1 MRVSPVRD
9 MYAANGASFEER
21 FGVEITSTISDFS
34 TEYNHIR
41 NTAGLTDFSFM
52 QMYTIPEESGIDF
65 IDNLLA
71 GNVAKVRFGRMLHTF
86 IADDQGSVVA
96 DCYIA
101 NNDEE
106 LVLLCESIVSDAE
119 LQAIFD
125 KHGAQEAGLENI
137 TETHGLLSVDG
148 FKAWS
153 VVKDLF
159 GMDTLGL
166 PYLSIEMYPFED
178 SEIRFFRAG
187 KTSEFGY
194 LIMAPN
200 ELFENLFGKLFDA
213 VKKCEG
219 GLCGVSVHN
228 DLRLEGRFFN
238 IFAEGARV
246 KDPLKLGL
254 QWMIDFDKETF
265 SGSTEILKRREA
277 GLTQKIIGI
286 RSNADAEAFA
296 PGNALFYNGDRVAM
310 IEAACYS
317 PILDCRVGL
326 ALFPAE
332 IAFSGLT
339 FRLGSSDGPEVRTIS
354 MPPIMPKS
362 LTIKLD
368 EM

>member
-1 MRVSPVRD
+1 MRVSPLHD
-9 MYAANGASFEER
+9 IFAANGASFEER
-21 FGVEITSTISDFS
+21 YSVEITSGVSDFAA
-34 TEYNHIR
+34 EYNHIR
-41 NTAGLTDFSFM
+41 NNAGLTDFSFM

-65 IDNLLA
+65 FDDLLA

-86 IADDQGSVVA
+86 LADDQGAIIA

-106 LVLLCESIVSDAE
+106 LVLLCESIVSDTE
-119 LQAIFD
+119 LQEIFD
-125 KHGAQEAGLENI
+125 RHGAKEAGLENI
-137 TETHGLLSVDG
+137 TETHGLLSIDG

-153 VVKDLF
+153 VVKDVF
-159 GMDTLGL
+159 GVDTLGL

-194 LIMAPN
+194 LIMAPK
-200 ELFENLFGKLFDA
+200 ELCESLFCKLFDS
-213 VKKCEG
+213 VKKYDG
-219 GLCGVSVHN
+219 GLCGVPVHN

-238 IFAEGARV
+238 IHAEGIGVR
-246 KDPLKLGL
+246 DPLKLGL
-254 QWMIDFDKETF
+254 QWMIDFDKEKF
-265 SGSTEILKRREA
+265 LGGEEILKRREA

-286 RSNADAEAFA
+286 RSDADAETFA
-296 PGNALFYNGDRVAM
+296 PGKAIFNNGDRVAT
-310 IEAACYS
+310 IEAVCYS

-326 ALFPAE
+326 ALFPVD

-339 FRLGSSDGPEVRTIS
+339 FKLGSSEGPEVKTIS
-354 MPPIMPKS
+354 MPPIMSKS
-362 LTIKLD
+362 LTVKLD

>member
-9 MYAANGASFEER
+9 LFAANGASFEER
-21 FGVEITSTISDFS
+21 YGSEVCSGVSDFS
-34 TEYNHIR
+34 SEYKYIR

-52 QMYTIPEESGIDF
+52 QMYTIPEDSGIDF
-65 IDNLLA
+65 FDDLLA

-86 IADDQGSVVA
+86 LADDEGTIIA

-106 LVLLCESIVSDAE
+106 LVLLCESIVSDEE
-119 LQAIFD
+119 LQAVFE
-125 KHGAQEAGLENI
+125 KHGAEEAGLQNV
-137 TETHGLLSVDG
+137 TRSHGLLGIDG

-153 VVKDLF
+153 VVKDVF
-159 GMDTLGL
+159 GVDILGL

-178 SEIRFFRAG
+178 SEIRLFRAG

-194 LIMAPN
+194 LLMAPN
-200 ELFENLFGKLFDA
+200 ELCESLFGRLYDA

-254 QWMIDFDKETF
+254 QWMIDFDKEKF
-265 SGSTEILKRREA
+265 SGSKEILSRREA

-286 RSNADAEAFA
+286 RSGAGAEAFA
-296 PGNALFYNGDRVAM
+296 PGSALFSNGDQVAT

-326 ALFPAE
+326 ALFPVD

-362 LTIKLD
+362 LTVKLD